1 MDASLNKALQ
11 KLALE
16 IRIGIVEQIRA
27 RGFGHIGGSL
37 SIADALAVLYGKVM
51 RYDPQNPRWPE
62 RDKLVCSKGHAGPA
76 VYAALAIS
84 GFFPYEELKT
94 LNQPGTHLPSHC
106 DKNKTPG
113 VDMTTGSLGQG
124 TSLAVG
130 IALGDKL
137 KGRDSKTYLFVG
149 DGESDEGQVWEA
161 AMFAGFRKL
170 DNLCVIVDNN
180 NLQIDGPIDQV
191 CSPYPIDKKFE
202 AFNFH
207 VINADAHDFDAL
219 RAAFGEARNTKGM
232 PTCIVVHSL
241 KGKGVSFMENSVDWH
256 GKAPNDEEYAV
267 AMADL
272 EKIGANLG
280 NVMEPVACALHPQ

>member
-149 DGESDEGQVWEA
+149 DGESDEGQVLEA
-161 AMFAGFRKL
+161 AMFTAAKRLTNIVWLVDDNKKQL
-170 DNLCVIVDNN
+170 DGYTQDVLPLFD
-180 NLQIDGPIDQV
+180 LAA
-191 CSPYPIDKKFE
+191 KF
-202 AFNFH
+202 
-207 VINADAHDFDAL
+207 
-219 RAAFGEARNTKGM
+219 AAFGFDAQRVDGNDVGQVYAALTAPVGDK
-232 PTCIVVHSL
+232 PRAIILDTV
-241 KGKGVSFMENSVDWH
+241 KGKGIPEVENT
-256 GKAPNDEEYAV
+256 
-267 AMADL
+267 
-272 EKIGANLG
+272 LG
-280 NVMEPVACALHPQ
+280 NHSMTVAPEVCDKWLAALNAQLAGME

>member
-124 TSLAVG
+124 TPLAVG

-161 AMFAGFRKL
+161 AMFTAAKRLTNIVWLVDDNKKQL
-170 DNLCVIVDNN
+170 DGYTQDVLPLFD
-180 NLQIDGPIDQV
+180 LAA
-191 CSPYPIDKKFE
+191 KF
-202 AFNFH
+202 
-207 VINADAHDFDAL
+207 
-219 RAAFGEARNTKGM
+219 AAFGFDAQRVDGNDVGQVYAALTAPVGDK
-232 PTCIVVHSL
+232 PRAIILDTV
-241 KGKGVSFMENSVDWH
+241 KGKGIPEVENT
-256 GKAPNDEEYAV
+256 
-267 AMADL
+267 
-272 EKIGANLG
+272 LG
-280 NVMEPVACALHPQ
+280 NHSMTVAPEVCDKWLAALNAQLAGME